1 MIENMKNEMIR
12 QKIRSDGYSDGY
24 LDALN
29 EVDRALKRNTYGGGQ
44 HEPERPLTELLE
56 LRQSELRPAVKF
68 LSQDAW
74 TLVMKVTE
82 EYAEVMDAYEEYAKA
97 GRSVHLAEEI
107 ADLQFACE
115 TLLAKIRPDVKE
127 RRGIRKFV
135 ICKNYNRGYYGEG
148 EQK

>member
-29 EVDRALKRNTYGGGQ
+29 EVDRALKRNTYGGQ

-68 LSQDAW
+68 LSQDAR
-74 TLVMKVTE
+74 TLVMKVAE
-82 EYAEVMDAYEEYAKA
+82 EYTEVMDAYEEYAKA

-127 RRGIRKFV
+127 RRGIRKSV
-135 ICKNYNRGYYGEG
+135 ICKNYNR
-148 EQK
+148 

>member
-1 MIENMKNEMIR
+1 
-12 QKIRSDGYSDGY
+12 
-24 LDALN
+24 
-29 EVDRALKRNTYGGGQ
+29 
-44 HEPERPLTELLE
+44 
-56 LRQSELRPAVKF
+56 
-68 LSQDAW
+68 
-74 TLVMKVTE
+74 
-82 EYAEVMDAYEEYAKA
+82 MDAYEEYAKA